1 MYLPFQKWTGVKFS
15 LTRVIFNDTVLTN
28 MKQTF
33 STLVRLANLRD
44 PAEAERF
51 KNKLDGYVP
60 DDLSGWS
67 ARNIVRQIWHGGEEG
82 NRLVTMLL
90 AGQTTLA
97 STVNQISKAIAAKA
111 ETPLTP
117 ESAQFLSAPIRA
129 DWSRGELL
137 YKGRFGLQRDLF
149 GLLKCSDRARVCAR
163 PECPAPYFFL
173 DLKRRKS
180 ARYCGPD
187 CSEARDRESKKKSW
201 HRHPE
206 WKKPRRKGGKR

>member
-1 MYLPFQKWTGVKFS
+1 MSRTIFPAGAHVISFVKFGMAEKKETALSRCSWPGKRHS
-15 LTRVIFNDTVLTN
+15 LQRSI
-28 MKQTF
+28 
-33 STLVRLANLRD
+33 R
-44 PAEAERF
+44 
-51 KNKLDGYVP
+51 
-60 DDLSGWS
+60 S
-67 ARNIVRQIWHGGEEG
+67 ARQLRPRLKRRRRSRAARLHG
-82 NRLVTMLL
+82 
-90 AGQTTLA
+90 
-97 STVNQISKAIAAKA
+97 AA
-111 ETPLTP
+111 PP